1 MSRPNVR
8 DPLHTLI
15 SRFSPEPCAYT
26 HLLYPTDVCALLDAE
41 GRPHPHDVFLLF
53 HTCHLYLAPMRLL
66 LSAATWPNSARGDRD
81 LRVRLRYALGI
92 RIRAYT

>member
-1 MSRPNVR
+1 
-8 DPLHTLI
+8 
-15 SRFSPEPCAYT
+15 
-26 HLLYPTDVCALLDAE
+26 
-41 GRPHPHDVFLLF
+41 
-53 HTCHLYLAPMRLL
+53 MRLL